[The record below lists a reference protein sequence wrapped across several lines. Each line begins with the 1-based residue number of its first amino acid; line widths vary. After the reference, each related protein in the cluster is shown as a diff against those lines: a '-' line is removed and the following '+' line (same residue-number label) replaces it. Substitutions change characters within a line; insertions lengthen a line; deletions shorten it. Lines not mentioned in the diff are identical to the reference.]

1 MSKMNHFKDKYVT
14 FSQFHILKIGSGIG
28 KTMRIR
34 SLLIRQNDTDPTGF
48 GLAGFPCTVQYVP

>member
-1 MSKMNHFKDKYVT
+1 MSKMNHFKYKYVT

-34 SLLIRQNDTDPTGF
+34 SRIRQNDADPTGF
-48 GLAGFPCTVQYVP
+48 GLATLVFRALYVP